1 MIFKDIKE
9 LEEIVKNND
18 IKKAKKLI
26 SFPQKAKSLTTTS
39 KKSALMVSGHQVKHL
54 NKIDEI
60 PADIIILNL
69 EDGVPKEKKEIAKL
83 MIAVFLSHY
92 QNPNKELVIRINP
105 LNEGGKEEIKFFEK
119 FNINAFRIPKVNSI
133 EDIDDV
139 FFLTDKNLHI
149 SIETKEIFVNLKEF
163 KHPKLKVFY
172 LGIYDLLNE
181 LNISHS
187 IIDIKNPFIHKI
199 LSDFSLY
206 SNYNNIHPIG
216 FVYQNYKDLEGFK
229 NWCLLQK
236 NMGIKGVG
244 CITPKQVEIA
254 NNIFDE
260 DINFAKMI
268 VERFESIGPFTINGL
283 FVDEPIYKNYLNLLK
298 NKK

>member
-18 IKKAKKLI
+18 ITKAEKLI
-26 SFPQKAKSLTTTS
+26 SIPS
-39 KKSALMVSGHQVKHL
+39 KTKELPITPKRSALMVSGHQVKHL

-69 EDGVPKEKKEIAKL
+69 EDGVPKEKKEIAKY
-83 MIAVFLSHY
+83 MIAVFLSNY
-92 QNPNKELVIRINP
+92 QNPDKELVIRINP

-119 FNINAFRIPKVNSI
+119 FNINALRIPKVNSI

-139 FFLTDKNLHI
+139 FFITDKDLHI
-149 SIETKEIFVNLKEF
+149 SIETKEIFVNLKDF

-172 LGIYDLLNE
+172 IGIYDLLNE

-187 IIDIKNPFIHKI
+187 IINTENPFIHK
-199 LSDFSLY
+199 LLADFSLY
-206 SNYNNIHPIG
+206 SNYNKIHPMG
-216 FVYQNYKDLEGFK
+216 FVYQQYKDIEGFK
-229 NWCLLQK
+229 KWCLLQK

-244 CITPKQVEIA
+244 CITPAQVEIA
-254 NNIFDE
+254 NKIFSE
-260 DINFAKMI
+260 DKDFAKTV
-268 VERFESIGPFTINGL
+268 VERFEKEGPFTIEGL
-283 FVDEPIYKNYLNLLK
+283 YVDEPIYKNYLMILNEK
-298 NKK
+298 

>member
-26 SFPQKAKSLTTTS
+26 TLPVSRSIVNTHKR
-39 KKSALMVSGHQVKHL
+39 SALMVSGHMVKHL

-69 EDGVPKEKKEIAKL
+69 EDGVPKDKKEIAKY
-83 MIAVFLSHY
+83 MIAIFLSRY
-92 QNPNKELVIRINP
+92 TNPDKELVIRVNP
-105 LNEGGKEEIKFFEK
+105 LDEGGKEEIKFFEK

-139 FFLTDKNLHI
+139 FFITDKDLHI
-149 SIETKEIFVNLKEF
+149 SIETKEVFVNLKDF
-163 KHPKLKVFY
+163 NHPKLKVFY
-172 LGIYDLLNE
+172 IGIYDLLNE

-187 IIDIKNPFIHKI
+187 IINPHNPFIHK
-199 LSDFSLY
+199 LLADFSLY
-206 SNYNNIHPIG
+206 SNYNKIHPMG
-216 FVYQNYKDLEGFK
+216 FVYQQYKDLEGFK
-229 NWCLLQK
+229 KWCLLQK

-244 CITPKQVEIA
+244 CITPAQVEIA
-254 NNIFDE
+254 NKIFSKDKE
-260 DINFAKMI
+260 FAKMI
-268 VERFESIGPFTINGL
+268 VKRFEKEGPFTIEGL
-283 FVDEPIYKNYLNLLK
+283 YVDEPIYKNYLRILNR
-298 NKK
+298 